1 MGINLIEK
9 GYNDVQAVNP
19 GEFVQLP
26 ADGYVCRIVNAEFTN
41 SKAGN
46 LMLVLYIDIAEGD
59 FAGHF
64 KAAVDRVKSSRP
76 DIKWDNSGVYRQLV
90 LDSSGRVARFF
101 KGLLTSISKSNN
113 VNLNLNNFEADSLRG
128 LLCGFIF
135 GAEEYEKKNGDIA
148 TRIFAKF
155 PRTADDIREG
165 KFTVP
170 ELKKLQNTA
179 PAKPKSNDPFGGTPV
194 DDEDIPF

>member
-1 MGINLIEK
+1 MAINLLKK

-64 KAAVDRVKSSRP
+64 KAAVERVKSSRT

-155 PRTADDIREG
+155 PRTVGEIREG

-170 ELKKLQNTA
+170 ELKKLQAA
-179 PAKPKSNDPFGGTPV
+179 PAANAPKDDWGGTPV
-194 DDEDIPF
+194 DPDDTPF